1 MIYAVSTTA
10 LHFNTHYF
18 LLLSRG
24 LTYTGIAFLIL
35 GALLLLIGVLFAV
48 GLYIAYRRLNGKSSS
63 SSVSQKMKLMLD
75 LSNSESLIIYSSAH
89 RGSVESECAE
99 Y

>member
-63 SSVSQKMKLMLD
+63 SSVSPKLLG
-75 LSNSESLIIYSSAH
+75 LSISESLILLSSARFAH
-89 RGSVESECAE
+89 RGTAESECAE